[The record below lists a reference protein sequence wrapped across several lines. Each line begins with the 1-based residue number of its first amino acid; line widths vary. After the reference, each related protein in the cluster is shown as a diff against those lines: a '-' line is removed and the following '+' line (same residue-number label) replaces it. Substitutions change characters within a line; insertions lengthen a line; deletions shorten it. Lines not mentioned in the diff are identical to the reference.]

1 MKIGVC
7 LSAFDDKIE
16 RFPELGADYI
26 EINLTQLSEHSFS
39 DIEERKKLLSSLG
52 AECYSANCFFP
63 GDIRLTGE
71 SVDYPRITGYI
82 EDVFAK
88 AAILG
93 LKTAVFGSGRARAVS
108 DGFPRERAR
117 EQLIYLCS
125 DIIAPAAEKYG
136 IVCCIEP
143 LRHQETNVFN
153 TCTETAGFIREVNS
167 QNIRLLVDLY
177 HMDMEGEP
185 REALLAQGDILRHAH
200 IASAKNG
207 RNIPQPGDSE
217 DYSEFFSI
225 LKTIGYQGGIS
236 LEGGAGEDFFGRVRS
251 SIAYLRTIINRL
263 E

>member
-7 LSAFDDKIE
+7 LSVFDDKII

-26 EINLTQLSEHSFS
+26 ETNLTQLSEHGFS
-39 DIEERKKLLSSLG
+39 EIAERKKLLSSLG

-88 AAILG
+88 AGMLG
-93 LKTAVFGSGRARAVS
+93 LKIAVFGSGKARSVPE
-108 DGFPRERAR
+108 GFPKDKAR
-117 EQLIYLCS
+117 CQLKHLLG
-125 DIIAPAAEKYG
+125 DIIAPAAEKHG

-153 TCTETAGFIREVNS
+153 TCAAAAELICEVNS
-167 QNIRLLVDLY
+167 KNIRLLVDLY
-177 HMDMEGEP
+177 HMDMEKEP
-185 REALLAQGDILRHAH
+185 RDVLLAQGDILRHAH
-200 IASAKNG
+200 IASAKNN
-207 RNIPQPGDSE
+207 RNIPQPGDGE
-217 DYSEFFSI
+217 DYGEFFSI
-225 LKTIGYQGGIS
+225 LKKIGYQGGLS
-236 LEGGAGEDFFGRVRS
+236 LEGGAGEDFCAGVKS
-251 SIAYLRTIINRL
+251 SIAYLRTVMNNF